1 MNRIKN
7 VSYIIEGTKIN
18 FPPKVQRSSEW
29 YDVKENALYACFFT
43 PWYACEVCTLSC
55 TTTTTHIHIYYWF
68 SSYTTQMS
76 YKRKK
81 CVVR

>member
-43 PWYACEVCTLSC
+43 PWYACVG
-55 TTTTTHIHIYYWF
+55 
-68 SSYTTQMS
+68 YT
-76 YKRKK
+76 
-81 CVVR
+81 